1 MGFIRIK
8 YVFGVVLATNIYFL
22 KKNRRLTTLDFKLKF
37 DIILKPLKIYV
48 LDHNI

>member
-8 YVFGVVLATNIYFL
+8 YVFGVVLATNIHFF
-22 KKNRRLTTLDFKLKF
+22 KKKSKGNTLDFKLKF

-48 LDHNI
+48 QDHNI